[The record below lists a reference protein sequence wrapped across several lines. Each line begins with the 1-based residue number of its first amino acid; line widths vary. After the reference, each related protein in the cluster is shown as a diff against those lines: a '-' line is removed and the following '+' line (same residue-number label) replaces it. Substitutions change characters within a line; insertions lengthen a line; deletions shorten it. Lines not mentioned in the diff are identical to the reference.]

1 MMDPNQAPQGAP
13 QEGPG
18 GGDVMKEMAALMMQD
33 AQKYEKLASAV
44 PPEIGK
50 PIAAI
55 AQAIAQTVEGLG
67 VVPKG
72 GKPGGMAENPD
83 TAGTNAQPVD
93 PRMG

>member
-1 MMDPNQAPQGAP
+1 MMDPNQAPQEAP
-13 QEGPG
+13 QGQPG

-33 AQKYEKLASAV
+33 AQKYEKLASAL
-44 PPEIGK
+44 PPEVGK
-50 PIAAI
+50 PIAQI
-55 AQAIAQTVEGLG
+55 GQMIAQTVEGLG
-67 VVPKG
+67 VVPK